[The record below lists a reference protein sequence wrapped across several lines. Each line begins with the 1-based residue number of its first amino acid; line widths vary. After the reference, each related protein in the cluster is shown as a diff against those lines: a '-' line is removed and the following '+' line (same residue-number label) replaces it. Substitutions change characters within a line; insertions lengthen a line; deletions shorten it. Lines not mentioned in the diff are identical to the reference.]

1 MQKTVPVPRRSQGER
16 TDATRTALVSAA
28 RALFEVRGFAA
39 TGTPEIVAAANVT
52 RGALYHHF
60 TDKTEL
66 FHAVARQVAQ
76 EVADEIARRSRPHPQ
91 PVDALLAGA
100 QAYFAAMAEAGRARL
115 LLLEAPAVLPAEQVL
130 GLSDLAGF
138 QALQEG
144 LQAALQG
151 HPEALPLH
159 ELSVLLSAAFDRA
172 ALAIARG
179 EPAAPYEQAVGLLLS
194 RLVTQPHDATLAG
207 VVEARR

>member
-1 MQKTVPVPRRSQGER
+1 MQKTVPAQRRSQGER

-28 RALFEVRGFAA
+28 RALFEARGFAG

-60 TDKTEL
+60 ADKTEL

-76 EVADEIARRSRPHPQ
+76 EVADGIAQRARRHRKPSE
-91 PVDALLAGA
+91 ALLAGA

-115 LLLEAPAVLPAEQVL
+115 LLLEAPAVLSAEQVM

-144 LQAALQG
+144 LQDALGESQ
-151 HPEALPLH
+151 PATPLR

-179 EPAAPYEQAVGLLLS
+179 EPAAPYEQAVRLLLS
-194 RLVTQPHDATLAG
+194 RLVPA
-207 VVEARR
+207 

>member
-1 MQKTVPVPRRSQGER
+1 MQKPDMPQRRSQGER
-16 TDATRTALVSAA
+16 TDATRTALVNAA
-28 RALFEVRGFAA
+28 RALFEARGFAG

-60 TDKTEL
+60 ADKTEL

-76 EVADEIARRSRPHPQ
+76 EVADGIAQRSRRHKK
-91 PVDALLAGA
+91 PVEALLAGA

-115 LLLEAPAVLPAEQVL
+115 LLLEAPAVLSAERVM

-144 LQAALQG
+144 LQDALGEGQPAA
-151 HPEALPLH
+151 PLR

-179 EPAAPYEQAVGLLLS
+179 EPAAPYEQAVRLLLS
-194 RLVTQPHDATLAG
+194 RLVPA
-207 VVEARR
+207 

>member
-1 MQKTVPVPRRSQGER
+1 MQKTISVPRRSQGER
-16 TDATRTALVSAA
+16 TDATRAALMGAA
-28 RALFEVRGFAA
+28 RALFEARGFAA
-39 TGTPEIVAAANVT
+39 TGTPEIVTAANVT

-76 EVADEIARRSRPHPQ
+76 EVADEIRQRSRHHPK
-91 PVDALLAGA
+91 PAEALLAGA

-115 LLLEAPAVLPAEQVL
+115 LLLEAPAVLSAEQVL

-144 LQAALQG
+144 LQDALKDSR
-151 HPEALPLH
+151 EAVPLR

-172 ALAIARG
+172 ALAMARG
-179 EPAAPYEQAVGLLLS
+179 EPAAPYEQAVHLLLS
-194 RLVTQPHDATLAG
+194 RLVPA
-207 VVEARR
+207 

>member
-1 MQKTVPVPRRSQGER
+1 MQKTASPQRRSQGER
-16 TDATRTALVSAA
+16 TDATRAALVSAA
-28 RALFEVRGFAA
+28 RALFEARGFAA
-39 TGTPEIVAAANVT
+39 TGTPEIVTAANVT

-76 EVADEIARRSRPHPQ
+76 EVADEIAQRSRHHQLPL
-91 PVDALLAGA
+91 DSLLAGA

-115 LLLEAPAVLPAEQVL
+115 LLLEAPAVLSAEQVA

-138 QALQEG
+138 QALHEG
-144 LQAALQG
+144 LK
-151 HPEALPLH
+151 EALGDAVPLR

-179 EPAAPYEQAVGLLLS
+179 EPAAPYEQAVRLLLS
-194 RLVTQPHDATLAG
+194 RLAPV
-207 VVEARR
+207 